1 MLENIFLKPIK
12 IGNIIIENPIMLAPM
27 AGVTDP
33 PFREIIKSFGGV
45 GLMFSEMIP
54 SKSLFFGN
62 KEKSINKVKKS
73 YNVNAIQIAG
83 NDPYYM
89 AEAAKINVDLGAD
102 IIDINFGCPVKK
114 VVKGFAGSAIMKDE
128 KLAKEIIEAVVKSV
142 NVPITVKMRL
152 GWDMENLNA
161 PKIARIAEDCGV
173 KMVTV
178 HGRTKSQMYEGKA
191 NWREIAK
198 VKEKIKIPLI
208 VNGDIKDLKS
218 LKQALEDSD
227 ADGAMIGRGI
237 YGKPWLF
244 KKLQKEINGNTF
256 EELTKLELKE
266 LILKHFDLSINYY
279 GEISGISIF
288 RKHLGWY
295 TAGLPNSAEFRGKIN
310 NIKNIEVLKE
320 MIKEFF
326 NFEL

>member
-1 MLENIFLKPIK
+1 MLENNILKPIK
-12 IGNIIIENPIMLAPM
+12 IGNITIENPLMFAPM

-33 PFREIIKSFGGV
+33 PFREIIKNFGGV

-73 YNVNAIQIAG
+73 CDINAVQIAG
-83 NDPYYM
+83 NEPYYM

-128 KLAKEIIEAVVKSV
+128 KLAGEIIDTVVKSV
-142 NVPITVKMRL
+142 KVPVTVKMRL

-161 PKIARIAEDCGV
+161 PKIAKIAEDCGA
-173 KMVTV
+173 KMITV
-178 HGRTKSQMYEGKA
+178 HGRTRSQMYEGKA
-191 NWREIAK
+191 NWPEIAK

-208 VNGDIKDLKS
+208 VNGDIKDLLS
-218 LKQALEDSD
+218 LKQALKDSK
-227 ADGAMIGRGI
+227 ADGAMIGRGV

-244 KKLQKEINGNTF
+244 KKLHTEIGGEIF
-256 EELTKLELKE
+256 EELTKAELKE
-266 LILKHFDLSINYY
+266 LILKHLDMSIDYY
-279 GEISGISIF
+279 GEIGGVSIF

-295 TAGLPNSAEFRGKIN
+295 TAGLPNSAEFRGKMN
-310 NIKNIEVLKE
+310 TIKNIVNLKQ
-320 MIKEFF
+320 MIEEFF
-326 NFEL
+326 NE

>member
-1 MLENIFLKPIK
+1 MLKNNLLKPIK
-12 IGNIIIENPIMLAPM
+12 VGDITIENPIMLAPM

-33 PFREIIKSFGGV
+33 PFREIIKNFGGV
-45 GLMFSEMIP
+45 GFMFSEMIP

-73 YNVNAIQIAG
+73 CDINAVQIAG

-114 VVKGFAGSAIMKDE
+114 VVKGFAGSALMKDE
-128 KLAKEIIEAVVKSV
+128 KLAEEIIRAVVKSV

-161 PKIARIAEDCGV
+161 PKIAKIAEDCGV
-173 KMVTV
+173 KMITV
-178 HGRTKSQMYEGKA
+178 HGRTRAQMYEGRA
-191 NWREIAK
+191 NWQEIAK

-208 VNGDIKDLKS
+208 VNGDIKDLIS
-218 LKQALEDSD
+218 LKQALKDSG
-227 ADGAMIGRGI
+227 ADGVMIGRGV

-244 KKLQKEINGNTF
+244 KKLQTEINGGIF
-256 EELTKLELKE
+256 EELKKIELKE
-266 LILKHFDLSINYY
+266 LIFKHFDLSINYY
-279 GEISGISIF
+279 GEAGGVNIF

-295 TAGLPNSAEFRGKIN
+295 TAGLPNSAEFRGRMNKVRD
-310 NIKNIEVLKE
+310 IEVLKK
-320 MIKEFF
+320 MIEEFF
-326 NFEL
+326 VS